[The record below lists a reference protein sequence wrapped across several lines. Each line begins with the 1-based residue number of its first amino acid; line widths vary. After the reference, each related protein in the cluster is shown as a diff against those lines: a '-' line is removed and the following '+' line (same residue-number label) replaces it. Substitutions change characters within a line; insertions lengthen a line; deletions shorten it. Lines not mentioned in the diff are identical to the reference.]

1 MKSNSGA
8 IRGLAIGI
16 TGGIACGKSE
26 VARSF
31 SALGAETAD
40 ADVLAHE
47 AIRPGEP
54 AYDRVVAR
62 FGREILGAGGEVDR
76 RRLGEV
82 VFQRPAERAALEAII
97 HPEVIKALKQWVNEV
112 TARGMHAAATVP
124 LLYEVNLVNLW
135 DSVVCVKAPVELVI
149 RRLRARGLTEEM
161 AKARIAAQMPV
172 EEKAK
177 KADYVI
183 ENSGSLQELSEQART
198 VWNDLLRKGAQ

>member
-26 VARSF
+26 VARAF

-62 FGREILGAGGEVDR
+62 FGREIVGPGGEVDR

-112 TARGMHAAATVP
+112 VRGVANGYGALADTAIVKVELHIPRGLAVELEALGAALESQGGKIGPDELAE
-124 LLYEVNLVNLW
+124 LR
-135 DSVVCVKAPVELVI
+135 SVVRSTMRKL
-149 RRLRARGLTEEM
+149 
-161 AKARIAAQMPV
+161 K
-172 EEKAK
+172 
-177 KADYVI
+177 
-183 ENSGSLQELSEQART
+183 RT
-198 VWNDLLRKGAQ
+198 